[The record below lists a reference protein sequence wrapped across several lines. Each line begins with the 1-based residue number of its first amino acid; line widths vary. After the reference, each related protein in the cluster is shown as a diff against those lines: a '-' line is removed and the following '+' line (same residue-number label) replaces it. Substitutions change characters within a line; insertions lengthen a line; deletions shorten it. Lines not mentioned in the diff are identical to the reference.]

1 MDCILSDKDKISGY
15 TAIHIH
21 RETQHTRQNVCISLL
36 PLNVMEIKIFLTGII
51 GMSIKHHIKLCKSTR
66 DYCPFKAKNSYSFS
80 MKLPAAS
87 SHGLTCAIRHSVGW
101 VSVHPHPVRLYKHA
115 ASRGKCT
122 LL

>member
-1 MDCILSDKDKISGY
+1 MYFLFVRMLLTVLDDHRKENGVLSAEDKDKISGY

-36 PLNVMEIKIFLTGII
+36 PLNVMEIKTILT
-51 GMSIKHHIKLCKSTR
+51 
-66 DYCPFKAKNSYSFS
+66 PFGFS
-80 MKLPAAS
+80 K
-87 SHGLTCAIRHSVGW
+87 
-101 VSVHPHPVRLYKHA
+101 YA